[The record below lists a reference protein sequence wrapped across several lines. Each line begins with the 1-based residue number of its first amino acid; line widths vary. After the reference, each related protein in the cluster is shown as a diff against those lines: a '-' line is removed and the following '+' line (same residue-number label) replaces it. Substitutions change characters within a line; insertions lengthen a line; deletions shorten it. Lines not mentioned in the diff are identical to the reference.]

1 MAEADTVLDALREY
15 LRKGAQ
21 PNSAPGAAP
30 NAAPGTPPIQPRPP
44 APRQAAPNQA
54 QPAVEAHYLGT
65 GTCLICHTSQ
75 AESFGKTLMGRIG
88 KTQKGKFDCENCHGP
103 ALTHVKAGGCAACH
117 SEGGI
122 GTKPGTPNLA
132 GQDPQYLV
140 PAMKAYIAGQRKHDL
155 MKAVLS
161 GVGEADLHN
170 IALYFA
176 RQPPF
181 RAQTPLAGDPSAGK
195 TASAL
200 CAWCHG
206 EQGASVN
213 PAWPNLAGQDAQYLA
228 GAIKAYKDGSR
239 SKAVACAGCHGEGGI
254 SKRPGFPSLA
264 GLDPQ
269 YLVAAM
275 KAYVAGQRKHDLM
288 KTMLVGVGEA
298 ELNRIAVHYAQQI
311 PARAQTAPVGDP
323 SAGKAASAAC
333 AGCHGEQGISANPA
347 WPSLAGQDARYLA
360 AALKAYKDGS
370 RADATMVAMAA
381 SLDERMINDV
391 ASYFASLPPAQPN
404 LPSSAKNA
412 PATPDPVLARNGIV
426 ASLDERTINNIASY
440 FASLRPAQSN
450 SARNAPAGPTPI
462 LVSKAAPT
470 GGRSLGGIVSFRRE
484 DPSRRVEDNN
494 ATCLGC
500 HERGGRTYWNGS
512 THETRGVACTECHT
526 VMHPTSRKANLKT
539 ENEPDTCFQCHKDRR
554 A

>member
-1 MAEADTVLDALREY
+1 
-15 LRKGAQ
+15 
-21 PNSAPGAAP
+21 
-30 NAAPGTPPIQPRPP
+30 
-44 APRQAAPNQA
+44 
-54 QPAVEAHYLGT
+54 
-65 GTCLICHTSQ
+65 
-75 AESFGKTLMGRIG
+75 
-88 KTQKGKFDCENCHGP
+88 
-103 ALTHVKAGGCAACH
+103 
-117 SEGGI
+117 
-122 GTKPGTPNLA
+122 
-132 GQDPQYLV
+132 
-140 PAMKAYIAGQRKHDL
+140 
-155 MKAVLS
+155 
-161 GVGEADLHN
+161 
-170 IALYFA
+170 
-176 RQPPF
+176 
-181 RAQTPLAGDPSAGK
+181 
-195 TASAL
+195 
-200 CAWCHG
+200 
-206 EQGASVN
+206 
-213 PAWPNLAGQDAQYLA
+213 
-228 GAIKAYKDGSR
+228 
-239 SKAVACAGCHGEGGI
+239 
-254 SKRPGFPSLA
+254 
-264 GLDPQ
+264 
-269 YLVAAM
+269 
-275 KAYVAGQRKHDLM
+275 M

-554 A
+554 AQLFRSSHMPLREGKIVCSNCHNPHGSATEALLIESSINNNCYKCHAEKRGPFLFEHTPVRENCLTCHDAHGSVNEYLLKLSRPRLCNECHTIDHGGAIANGPNLQQAFSRSCQNCHSQVHGSNSPSGALLQR